1 MRILMGAVRTLR
13 GAQGPCPDTWQCIL
27 ECSTCCWTEAPCS
40 SHEWGNQF
48 LFLQYPCSNPRMG
61 DLQGIAV
68 SVLDVR
74 GTWIGVGERLAPTE
88 RSPECTMV
96 LLSPNRDGGCHSLP
110 QNATGCAHL
119 TLTPLYPCPG
129 PHRRGEGH
137 DRSWASTNVTQLP
150 PQP

>member
-1 MRILMGAVRTLR
+1 MPKAPALILGSVSLSVPPAAGLKLR
-13 GAQGPCPDTWQCIL
+13 
-27 ECSTCCWTEAPCS
+27 APAMS
-40 SHEWGNQF
+40 GEISF
-48 LFLQYPCSNPRMG
+48 LFLQYPHSNPWMG

-74 GTWIGVGERLAPTE
+74 GTWIGVGERLAPAE
-88 RSPECTMV
+88 WSPECTVV

-137 DRSWASTNVTQLP
+137 DRSWASPLM
-150 PQP
+150 